1 MHETLRS
8 SFKLQNEEAEWQRIT
23 SDSANN
29 TFFSIYAKFQFE
41 ENSFMPKS
49 CNVKIQNYTGSI
61 TYGISKVDSEM
72 KYIFDKD
79 IGDYVFLFTVKLKP
93 LYANHEF
100 NDVAIDFKDLSHEHY
115 DEIIR
120 KSKNIQNVEMPQNL
134 SSKNLMFVNLEYE
147 NHHGNLLTA
156 DTNVNELEFIDQNY
170 VLRDRDQLKSF
181 SYEYFKPEQ
190 NLYDHDG
197 PVYSDPIISTNGLKE
212 TIYYVKSKPCRDT
225 YVRFF

>member
-8 SFKLQNEEAEWQRIT
+8 SFKLQNTEAEWQRIT

-79 IGDYVFLFTVKLKP
+79 INDYVFLFTIKLKP
-93 LYANHEF
+93 LYSNHEF
-100 NDVAIDFKDLSHEHY
+100 NDVAIDFKDYSNDYYEVKTDHPKN
-115 DEIIR
+115 
-120 KSKNIQNVEMPQNL
+120 KSTIEMPLHL
-134 SSKNLMFVNLEYE
+134 SSDYLMFVNLEYE
-147 NHHGNLLTA
+147 NHHGDLLPV
-156 DTNVNELEFIDQNY
+156 DTNVNELEFIDQNH
-170 VLRDRDQLKSF
+170 VLRDGDQLKSF
-181 SYEYFKPEQ
+181 SYKDYGADDKLLYNPRETVFNVENPISRPQETFYF
-190 NLYDHDG
+190 
-197 PVYSDPIISTNGLKE
+197 
-212 TIYYVKSKPCRDT
+212 VKSKPCRDT